1 MGLEPAGPGHVDGPE
16 MEPVELTSLEAL
28 QERIEQDGVNTRG
41 VFAVP
46 MAHMTDRPGLPAT
59 KLGGRVARF
68 WWTPDYPTALTTPR
82 SPEVPKVPMA
92 PPGA

>member
-1 MGLEPAGPGHVDGPE
+1 

-28 QERIEQDGVNTRG
+28 QERIEQDGVITVTRG
-41 VFAVP
+41 IFAVP
-46 MAHMTDRPGLPAT
+46 MAMTDRPGLPAT

-68 WWTPDYPTALTTPR
+68 WWTPDDPTALTTPR
-82 SPEVPKVPMA
+82 SPEVPMA